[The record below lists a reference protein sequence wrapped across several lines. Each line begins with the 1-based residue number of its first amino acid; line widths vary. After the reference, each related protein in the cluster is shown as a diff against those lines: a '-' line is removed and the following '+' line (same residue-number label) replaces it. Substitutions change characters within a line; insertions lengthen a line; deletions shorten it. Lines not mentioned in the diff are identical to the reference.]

1 MVVPVVVVV
10 KATSSNVCQLSLP
23 QCRCDLEAGMKR
35 CHCRRVNLLK
45 HPTNIFYWSI
55 LNASVDVAT
64 AVGLSRSSPRGRG
77 RPT

>member
-1 MVVPVVVVV
+1 MVVDVVVVVVV
-10 KATSSNVCQLSLP
+10 KATSSNVYQLSLP
-23 QCRCDLEAGMKR
+23 QCRCDLEAGMKSLR
-35 CHCRRVNLLK
+35 ASLLK

-64 AVGLSRSSPRGRG
+64 DVGLLRSSPRGRG